1 MKTRRYTAK
10 IAGGVTIAENVTYDD
25 LATRVLDFI
34 LRAAIAVSIDSFEW
48 EHEKL
53 RREGLQG
60 IDFFAGERAL
70 WFEEDNFAVEKA
82 GAKRTGCQTRF
93 LSKNEFDTAFLTSLD
108 EVLRTR
114 LARAGYASPSLIA
127 NMKKLFQEI
136 SDDVKDRSAQ
146 AQRELVAEILQS

>member
-1 MKTRRYTAK
+1 VKTRRYTAK

-34 LRAAIAVSIDSFEW
+34 LHAAIALSIDSFEW

-60 IDFFAGERAL
+60 IEFFVGERAL
-70 WFEEDNFAVEKA
+70 WLDRESFDVEKEN
-82 GAKRTGCQTRF
+82 AKKSGYQTQF
-93 LSKNEFDTAFLTSLD
+93 LSTNEFVDDFLTNLD
-108 EVLRTR
+108 SDLRER
-114 LARAGYASPSLIA
+114 LARAGYAAPSLISD
-127 NMKKLFQEI
+127 MKKLYREI

-146 AQRELVAEILQS
+146 AQQALVTEILQS